1 MLDIC
6 CVMYGQIWLDICL
19 AKQVGCKVGCTKLDL
34 WSTLFGYMRSGAS
47 MMKVGYRLVILIYQ

>member
-34 WSTLFGYMRSGAS
+34 WSRFLDICIAGAS
-47 MMKVGYRLVILIYQ
+47 MMKIGYRLVILIYP